1 MCVNRRDRYCRIGG
15 RRVKLDDVEQLDGTG
30 AQLVFTWRRRRNDE
44 QCPMPVCAGL
54 DWGHAWEG
62 ASGNADTVQIVNTLL
77 ESWQAKIE
85 APFAVLGVRSIG
97 ERLVAIDYLPRG
109 AATLKPQTAFA
120 KEVCKQLKAYLRQP
134 KFEFTLPFV
143 YEGTDFQIKVWNAVR
158 SIPSGTVR
166 SYLQV
171 AKHIGTAPRPV
182 GTACGANRIPILV
195 PCHRVVGSRD
205 IGGFMNARRG
215 AAIDVKRWL
224 LHHENSKAY

>member
-1 MCVNRRDRYCRIGG
+1 
-15 RRVKLDDVEQLDGTG
+15 
-30 AQLVFTWRRRRNDE
+30 
-44 QCPMPVCAGL
+44 MPVPVGL
-54 DWGHAWEG
+54 DLGHAWEC
-62 ASGNADTVQIVNTLL
+62 ASGNADTLQIVNTLL

-143 YEGTDFQIKVWNAVR
+143 YEGTDFQIKVWSAVR